1 MPVKQKKFNWRIFLR
16 TRRYIL
22 IALSF
27 CFGAVF
33 LLLLGIIPQSRQIL
47 SLRSELEKEQP
58 RYAALQEKLKQLEAV
73 EITAEFQQRDLIEN
87 TLPSKK
93 PLLELL
99 EGLNTAALASG
110 ITVEEFNLTPGV
122 IATTSATPPPTSTNR
137 SGRSPKAVKPVQ
149 GLDVNFTIA
158 GSFDQIQRFAEVVEQ
173 IAPFTTI
180 TSLELSNPK
189 QQPSSDGGVLFT
201 AEIVTETSYFVGTI
215 ASTADT
221 PLPVLTPADKQTLN
235 RIEPFVASN
244 LPEQNTIQQGGA
256 QDLFKIDG
264 LNF

>member
-1 MPVKQKKFNWRIFLR
+1 M
-16 TRRYIL
+16 
-22 IALSF
+22 
-27 CFGAVF
+27 AVGLGCIGGV
-33 LLLLGIIPQSRQIL
+33 LLLFGIIPQFQQIL
-47 SLRSELEKEQP
+47 SLRSDLDKERP
-58 RYAALQEKLKQLEAV
+58 RYEALQEKLRLLRAV
-73 EITAEFQQRDLIEN
+73 EITAEYQQREIIED

-110 ITVEEFNLTPGV
+110 IIVEEFNLTPGV
-122 IATTSATPPPTSTNR
+122 IATNSATPPPAPTR
-137 SGRSPKAVKPVQ
+137 EGRSPRAVKPVQ

-158 GSFDQIQRFAEVVEQ
+158 GSFAQIQRFAEVVEQ

-201 AEIVTETSYFVGTI
+201 ADIVTETSYFVGTI
-215 ASTADT
+215 ASTADS
-221 PLPVLTPADKQTLN
+221 PLPVLTAQDKLTLS
-235 RIEPFVASN
+235 RLEPFVASN
-244 LPEQNTIQQGGA
+244 LPEQNSIQQGGA

>member
-27 CFGAVF
+27 GFVAVL
-33 LLLLGIIPQSRQIL
+33 LLLLGIIPQSKQIL
-47 SLRSELEKEQP
+47 SLRSELDKEKP
-58 RYAALQEKLKQLEAV
+58 RYAALQDKLKQLEAV

-110 ITVEEFNLTPGV
+110 IVVEEFNLTPGV
-122 IATTSATPPPTSTNR
+122 IATTSATPPPTSNR
-137 SGRSPKAVKPVQ
+137 TGRSPKAVKPVQ

-158 GSFDQIQRFAEVVEQ
+158 GSFAQIQRFAEVVEQ

-221 PLPVLTPADKQTLN
+221 PLPVLTPTDKLTLN
-235 RIEPFVASN
+235 KIEPFVASN
-244 LPEQNTIQQGGA
+244 LPEQNSIQQGGA